1 MPTTPK
7 LGLVNVLEGENFDI
21 DVYNGNNDK
30 VDAFAGRQPKKT
42 TLYANANGTSGTI
55 ALNDTLSNY
64 SYIIVDFSGATGTSS
79 YSGRQKN
86 GSMLLNDPN
95 GKTCSLTIWH
105 RPTASTAQVFSTEF
119 SFSGTSVT
127 NVDHWFGNFG
137 SVTEVSPFNGILI
150 TKIDGYKY

>member
-1 MPTTPK
+1 MPTTTN

-42 TLYANANGTSGTI
+42 TLYENANGTSGTI
-55 ALNDTLSNY
+55 ALRDTLANY
-64 SYIIVDFSGATGTSS
+64 NYIIIDFSSAKTSS
-79 YSGRQKN
+79 NSGKQKKA
-86 GSMLLNDPN
+86 SMILNEPN

-105 RPTASTAQVFSTEF
+105 RASAAIAQAFSTEF

-137 SVTEVSPFNGILI
+137 STIEVSTFEGIYI